1 MKTKT
6 SITEEDMERLV
17 REFYIDVIRS
27 CENDCDDTI
36 YEELSEDLLDKYDF
50 EEIVKLL
57 NFESIVDVVKL
68 GVKQKYGID
77 LYLDD

>member
-6 SITEEDMERLV
+6 LITEEDKERLV
-17 REFYIDVIRS
+17 REFYTDVIRS
-27 CENDCDDTI
+27 YENDCDDMI
-36 YEELSEDLLDKYDF
+36 YAELSEDLLDKYDF

-57 NFESIVDVVKL
+57 NFESVVDVVKL